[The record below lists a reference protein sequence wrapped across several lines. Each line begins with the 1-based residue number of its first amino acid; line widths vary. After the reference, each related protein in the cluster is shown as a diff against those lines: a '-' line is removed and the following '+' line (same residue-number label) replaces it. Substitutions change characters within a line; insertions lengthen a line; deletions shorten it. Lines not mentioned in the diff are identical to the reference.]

1 MLKGKK
7 GKQNK
12 NNVEKETTE
21 KMMSSDDDS
30 DDEPHMPIFTP
41 EIAALKEKELK
52 KAKKDDMGD
61 E

>member
-1 MLKGKK
+1 MMKGKK
-7 GKQNK
+7 GKKNK
-12 NNVEKETTE
+12 DNVEKETTE

-30 DDEPHMPIFTP
+30 DGEPHMPIFTP

-52 KAKKDDMGD
+52 KANANKMGD